1 MTESDILAQKKIA
14 LSEQTKTLQSASS
27 YMGPLLRRISRRQP
41 AAIDL
46 EDYPVQVVEKFRFF
60 DTDLHGH
67 VSSPALVACLQNARH
82 EAARDQKILPAAAD
96 LVVVRMDITFKRE
109 VRWPGEV
116 TIGTRVD
123 TIGRSS
129 VNIGQALFDGDRC
142 LLNAQSTCVLI
153 DRGTRRSTPWPEDVL
168 GRLHSIGSQ
177 TPPIWPDRF
186 AALPARLRSLAGL

>member
-1 MTESDILAQKKIA
+1 MTESDIGDQKTIA
-14 LSEQTKTLQSASS
+14 LSKQPKPLQFVSS
-27 YMGPLLRRISRRQP
+27 YMGPLLRRMSRRQP

-46 EDYPVQVVEKFRFF
+46 KDYPVQVVEKFRFF

-82 EAARDQKILPAAAD
+82 EAVRDQKILPAAAD
-96 LVVVRMDITFKRE
+96 LVVVRMDITFKGE

-129 VNIGQALFDGDRC
+129 VNIGQALFHQDRC
-142 LLNAQSTCVLI
+142 LLSAQSTCVLI

-177 TPPIWPDRF
+177 SAPSWPDRF